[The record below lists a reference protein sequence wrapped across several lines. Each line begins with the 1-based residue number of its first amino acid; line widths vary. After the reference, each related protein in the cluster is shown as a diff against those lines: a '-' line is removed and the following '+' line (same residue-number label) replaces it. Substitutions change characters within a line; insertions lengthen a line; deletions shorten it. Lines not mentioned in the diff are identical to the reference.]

1 MQEMIWKKKYKETM
15 RLKLQI
21 INIWTINGESMLQIC
36 KSVFPLKGTATV
48 KSIQNNVLEKEI
60 LNK

>member
-1 MQEMIWKKKYKETM
+1 M

-21 INIWTINGESMLQIC
+21 INIWTINAESMLQIF

>member
-1 MQEMIWKKKYKETM
+1 M